1 MSEPYYKVETL
12 EPMKSIGFLIKRCG
26 VMMSQ
31 LAERRFD
38 TQQISFTQWLVL
50 IRLRFH
56 DHMSATRLSEEMGHD
71 MGALTRVVDSLER
84 SGLVRRERSQQD
96 RRAVEIAITPQ
107 GRRTVEA
114 CMNFVVDLMNELVEP
129 YSKEELDTLILQLQR
144 LMLRLQEYV
153 DRTPKPAAKA
163 ASAPPPPA
171 AATPKAAPA
180 RRARTTKR
188 DKA

>member
-1 MSEPYYKVETL
+1 MSQPYYKVETL

-31 LAERRFD
+31 LAERRFES
-38 TQQISFTQWLVL
+38 QQISFTQWLVL

-71 MGALTRVVDSLER
+71 MGALTRVVDTLER
-84 SGLVRRERSQQD
+84 AGLVRRERSQQD
-96 RRAVEIAITPQ
+96 RRAVEIAITAE

-114 CMNFVVDLMNELVEP
+114 CMGFIVGLMNELVEP
-129 YSKEELDTLILQLQR
+129 YSKEELDTLIHQLQR

-153 DRTPKPAAKA
+153 ERTPRNPA
-163 ASAPPPPA
+163 
-171 AATPKAAPA
+171 KAAPA
-180 RRARTTKR
+180 PEAPARKAAARRPRTKR
-188 DKA
+188 DPS

>member
-1 MSEPYYKVETL
+1 MAEPYYKVETL

-31 LAERRFD
+31 LAERRFES
-38 TQQISFTQWLVL
+38 QQISFTQWLVL

-84 SGLVRRERSQQD
+84 AGLVRRERSQQD

-107 GRRTVEA
+107 GLRVVEA
-114 CMNFVVDLMNELVEP
+114 CMDFVVDLMNELVEP
-129 YSKEELDTLILQLQR
+129 YSKEEMDTLILQLQR

-163 ASAPPPPA
+163 APAPPA
-171 AATPKAAPA
+171 AAHKPAPA
-180 RRARTTKR
+180 RRARTSKR

>member
-1 MSEPYYKVETL
+1 MSEPYYKIETL

-31 LAERRFD
+31 LAERRFES
-38 TQQISFTQWLVL
+38 QQISFTQWLVL

-84 SGLVRRERSQQD
+84 AGLVRRERSQQD
-96 RRAVEIAITPQ
+96 RRAVEIAITAE

-114 CMNFVVDLMNELVEP
+114 CMGFIVGLMNELVEP
-129 YSKEELDTLILQLQR
+129 YTKEELDTLILQLQR

-153 DRTPKPAAKA
+153 ERTPKNAARAGPAPK
-163 ASAPPPPA
+163 APPA
-171 AATPKAAPA
+171 RKSAA
-180 RRARTTKR
+180 RRPRTKR
-188 DKA
+188 DPS